1 MKIEY
6 STDKESLFNVM
17 LNKAKKNNIVIKKIG
32 NSIEMTLL
40 LEKANRTETV
50 PIIFKGKIVDDEKGC
65 KITGGFTFPFYL
77 HALIIAAL
85 CFIVARFSW
94 SAYEMQTDNMIL
106 CGISAAVLMIAV
118 IVVVKKTSES
128 RKVIMDFLNDLDIK

>member
-6 STDKESLFNVM
+6 NTDKESLFNVM

-50 PIIFKGKIVDDEKGC
+50 PIIFKGKIVDDEKG
-65 KITGGFTFPFYL
+65 FTFAFYL
-77 HALIIAAL
+77 YVLIIAAL
-85 CFIVARFSW
+85 CFIVVRFSW
-94 SAYEMQTDNMIL
+94 SVYEMQTDNMIL

>member
-6 STDKESLFNVM
+6 NTDKESLFNVM

-65 KITGGFTFPFYL
+65 KIKGGFTFAFYL
-77 HALIIAAL
+77 YVLIIAAL

-94 SAYEMQTDNMIL
+94 SVYEMQTDNMIL
-106 CGISAAVLMIAV
+106 CGISAVVLVIAV